1 MLATGGRALL
11 GLLANTTLS
20 GGGSV
25 LMGDGGVSLIAS
37 YNGNVLTNVNNTIA
51 GSGTIGAVSGVQ
63 LNNDPAGII
72 ASTGSIGLQV
82 GFDGPSVNAG
92 LIESTGAGGLSLV
105 GYDRSILTNTGKISV
120 TGSGGLSIFETTI
133 DDTKGGTLALVHGE
147 ALTLNLAAIVGGTLT
162 NTVGGVVTVKFGPNA
177 IETST
182 FTNNGQVN
190 ISAQNDFSTELSVQG
205 TLVNSGTISL
215 LGDSAADAMVTIASN
230 TTLTGGGSV
239 LMSDS
244 AHNIIYG
251 AASTDT
257 LTNVNDT
264 ISGSGD
270 VGDGKM
276 GLINKAAGVIDSTGS
291 AGMVLDTGAN
301 TIANA
306 GTIEATGAGGL
317 EIKSALNNT
326 GLIEALG
333 GNVTVDAAVTGKG
346 SATVDG
352 AILSFGSSF
361 SQNVTFGATGALVLA
376 NSVDY
381 RGNIRGF
388 STTGAT
394 SLDLRDIQYG
404 AGITTVI
411 KFNGDA
417 AGGILLVSDGTHVA
431 GIALVGDYTNS
442 TFTASSDGFG
452 GTLIVDP
459 PRTAS
464 FATAMASFGAASPG
478 SSQASNVALAAKPA
492 LATPATHSG

>member
-1 MLATGGRALL
+1 M
-11 GLLANTTLS
+11 
-20 GGGSV
+20 
-25 LMGDGGVSLIAS
+25 
-37 YNGNVLTNVNNTIA
+37 
-51 GSGTIGAVSGVQ
+51 
-63 LNNDPAGII
+63 
-72 ASTGSIGLQV
+72 
-82 GFDGPSVNAG
+82 
-92 LIESTGAGGLSLV
+92 
-105 GYDRSILTNTGKISV
+105 
-120 TGSGGLSIFETTI
+120 
-133 DDTKGGTLALVHGE
+133 
-147 ALTLNLAAIVGGTLT
+147 GGTLT

-352 AILSFGSSF
+352 AI
-361 SQNVTFGATGALVLA
+361 
-376 NSVDY
+376 
-381 RGNIRGF
+381 
-388 STTGAT
+388 
-394 SLDLRDIQYG
+394 
-404 AGITTVI
+404 
-411 KFNGDA
+411 
-417 AGGILLVSDGTHVA
+417 
-431 GIALVGDYTNS
+431 
-442 TFTASSDGFG
+442 
-452 GTLIVDP
+452 
-459 PRTAS
+459 
-464 FATAMASFGAASPG
+464 
-478 SSQASNVALAAKPA
+478 
-492 LATPATHSG
+492 